1 MAGYF
6 SNHSQSRFL
15 ANSTPNAATTTTTT
29 TTAQNP
35 PPVTPP
41 VQPRS
46 RVTSSKHFSTF
57 VSNAPGDE
65 KAQGKDKAA
74 GNGAANGS
82 LSVHPLR
89 NTWVF
94 WFRQQRAPGNK
105 ITNYEEGIKKI
116 SAFSS
121 VESFWSLWTHV
132 YQPSSLLPTTDY
144 LLFHSGIRRPVW
156 EDPLNLSGGKWIIR
170 LRKGVAD
177 RLWEDLVLAVIGDQF
192 DGVDDGEGSQPDAA
206 ALEGVPPGE
215 WPEICG
221 CTISVRQNEDIISL
235 WNRRDGNP
243 KSKEKIKETIRRVL
257 NLPPATIMEYK
268 SNNDSMQDKSSFRVN
283 QTDRTPLS

>member
-1 MAGYF
+1 MVACRPSLTAF
-6 SNHSQSRFL
+6 HL
-15 ANSTPNAATTTTTT
+15 ALCVFRA
-29 TTAQNP
+29 
-35 PPVTPP
+35 
-41 VQPRS
+41 
-46 RVTSSKHFSTF
+46 SS
-57 VSNAPGDE
+57 
-65 KAQGKDKAA
+65 
-74 GNGAANGS
+74 
-82 LSVHPLR
+82 
-89 NTWVF
+89 WVF

-121 VESFWSLWTHV
+121 VSCLVLFALCCPPISLLVQVESFWSLWTHV
-132 YQPSSLLPTTDY
+132 HQPSSLLPTTDY

-192 DGVDDGEGSQPDAA
+192 DGVDDAEGSQPDAV

-243 KSKEKIKETIRRVL
+243 KSKEKIKCAPIEPSSCPDPELTCIIASQGDDSESAE
-257 NLPPATIMEYK
+257 PPTGDHHGVQIQQRYY
-268 SNNDSMQDKSSFRVN
+268 
-283 QTDRTPLS
+283 TLHTH